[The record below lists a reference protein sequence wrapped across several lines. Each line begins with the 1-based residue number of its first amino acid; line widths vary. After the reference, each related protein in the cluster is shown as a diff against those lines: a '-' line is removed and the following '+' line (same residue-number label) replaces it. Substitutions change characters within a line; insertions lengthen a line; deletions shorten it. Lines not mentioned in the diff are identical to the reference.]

1 MDLGKKIKKLDV
13 ADIALVKFAV
23 AAFVLFLVT
32 VWPAAMNLAQSIHW
46 GWFLAAFI
54 ILAIRPVCRVYL
66 K

>member
-13 ADIALVKFAV
+13 ADMALVKLAV

-32 VWPAAMNLAQSIHW
+32 VWPAAMDLAHSIHW
-46 GWFLAAFI
+46 GWFLAAWV
-54 ILAIRPVCRVYL
+54 ILAIRPVYRVYL